1 MVARVWKGVTR
12 PGDADKYLTHLKNRI
27 FPEMRNLE
35 GHADAW
41 VLRRPVGDGMEFIVM
56 TLWQSREA
64 IRAFAGEDIGVAVV
78 PPDAQALL
86 ASWDP
91 HATHYD
97 VV

>member
-1 MVARVWKGVTR
+1 
-12 PGDADKYLTHLKNRI
+12 
-27 FPEMRNLE
+27 
-35 GHADAW
+35 
-41 VLRRPVGDGMEFIVM
+41 MEFIVM